1 METKTED
8 NPKRI
13 GVGVWVIIRP
23 DGKYHFTGVFR
34 ISAVFHDDQ
43 TILVSYF
50 RFRISDLK
58 VTWDFADEKTLKEV
72 SYQEGLF
79 KGQQELPSNSM

>member
-1 METKTED
+1 MEVKTED
-8 NPKRI
+8 NPQRI

-34 ISAVFHDDQ
+34 IHDVFHDNQ
-43 TILVSYF
+43 EFSAGFF

-58 VTWDFADEKTLKEV
+58 VTWDFADEKVLKEV

-79 KGQQELPSNSM
+79 KGRQDLSSNFV